1 MRIVSLL
8 SSATEMLFALG
19 LGEQVLAVSHECD
32 WPPQVTQLPRATQSR
47 IDSAQSSAAIDEQV
61 KHLLASGEPLYE
73 INEPLLRQLAPDLIV
88 TQAQCDVC
96 AIRLADVLR
105 LQGDAPELKHA
116 RVLTLNPNSLAD
128 VLQDIESIGAA
139 TQRES
144 AAAELIAGYRQRI
157 AAIVDRTSTLTAV
170 QRPRVLCIEWIEPF
184 MPAGNWT
191 PELIALAGGVS
202 GLAVA
207 GEHSHYHTWDDVAA
221 FDPQLIVIAPCGFDL
236 ARTLVE
242 AEHLRQLPIWPQL
255 TAVQQGNVFA
265 VDGNALLNRSGP
277 RLVDSLELLAQLI
290 QPQLFPHDRN
300 SDARYCQ
307 RWVKK

>member
-32 WPPQVTQLPRATQSR
+32 WPPPATRLPRATRSR

-61 KHLLASGEPLYE
+61 KHLLARGEALYE
-73 INEPLLRQLAPDLIV
+73 IDEPLLRQLAPDLIV

-105 LQGDAPELKHA
+105 LQSDAPELEHA

-128 VLQDIESIGAA
+128 VLQDIESIGTA
-139 TQRES
+139 TQREA

-157 AAIVDRTSTLTAV
+157 AAIAERTARLTAA

-191 PELIALAGGVS
+191 PELIAMAGGVS
-202 GLAVA
+202 GLAIA
-207 GEHSHYHTWDDVAA
+207 GEHSHYHTWDEVAA
-221 FDPQLIVIAPCGFDL
+221 FDPQLILIAPCGFDL

-242 AEHLRQLPIWPQL
+242 AERLRQLPIWPQL

-265 VDGNALLNRSGP
+265 IDGNALLNRSGP

-290 QPQLFPHDRN
+290 QPALFRAQPGWHET
-300 SDARYCQ
+300 YWQ
-307 RWVKK
+307 RFHA